1 MKIIRKNETKEFK
14 NSDQCVAIEYPL
26 GDKDINGAVIKLNGR
41 YPDKGRAVNTVC
53 KEMAYIT
60 KGTGKLVVEGQEVNF
75 SEGDLILIDKNEKY
89 YWQGNFEIFAPCVP
103 AWYPQ
108 QHKTVD

>member
-1 MKIIRKNETKEFK
+1 MKQCSKNQTTEFI
-14 NSDQCVAIEYPL
+14 NSDKCIAIEYPL

-41 YPDKGRAVNTVC
+41 YPDKGRVVNIIC
-53 KEMAYIT
+53 KEMAFVM
-60 KGTGKLVVEGQEVNF
+60 KGSGKLVIEGKEVAF

-103 AWYPQ
+103 AWYPE
-108 QHKTVD
+108 QHQEVE